1 MSNQPRR
8 NPMPLANMKT
18 HWIKVGVD
26 LLQNLHRRLKEEHP
40 SVTLAL
46 AGGCVRDQLNGLE
59 PKDIDLVVIGAI
71 PCDHEAGERGTES
84 VLYDLIT
91 YHGYEQVEHFNR
103 DMADSYATRFPGDE
117 DRFDAIVKYQPRYL
131 IGDDTP
137 GEGLPLDVL
146 FYNERYKTVAD
157 IAASHDHS
165 INQFAAWIDDA
176 GELQWKYFGDVDGW
190 GFCMQ
195 IRNGVTEERRVR
207 VGEICSSIGWAYAG
221 DL

>member
-1 MSNQPRR
+1 MPNFKRPI
-8 NPMPLANMKT
+8 PLAAMKT
-18 HWIKVGVD
+18 EWIQIGVE
-26 LLQNLHRRLKEEHP
+26 LLQHLTERLRETYP

-46 AGGCVRDQLNGLE
+46 AGGCVRDQLNAME

-71 PCDHEAGERGTES
+71 PADIEAGERGTDQH
-84 VLYDLIT
+84 LFDMLQDYGYDML
-91 YHGYEQVEHFNR
+91 EHYSKN
-103 DMADSYATRFPGDE
+103 MADSYATRFPGDE
-117 DRFDAIVKYQPRYL
+117 DRFDL
-131 IGDDTP
+131 ILKFRPDDLDAC
-137 GEGLPLDVL
+137 GHYPLDVL

-165 INQFAAWIDDA
+165 INQFAAWIDED
-176 GELQWKYFGDVDGW
+176 GKLQWKYFGDVEGW

-207 VGEICSSIGWAYAG
+207 VGEICSAIGWAYAG